1 MYQKPY
7 TCTEIN
13 VLLHLPDLR
22 ALILRYNNVRGPTF
36 PGNHPHYTAVV
47 DYVFTYW
54 TIFGKYT

>member
-13 VLLHLPDLR
+13 VLLHFSDLR

-36 PGNHPHYTAVV
+36 PEVQKHLNLKGAESKL
-47 DYVFTYW
+47 TYYA
-54 TIFGKYT
+54 TIIK